1 MSTLGGVLFGLMFY
15 WIADLLSRQ
24 YFSFGCSRTQ
34 EDVYW
39 TGGGWAIPAAIEL
52 LGRWT
57 AGPIPVPAPGTR
69 PELLKLKGPRKNPG
83 PIMRGRL

>member
-1 MSTLGGVLFGLMFY
+1 
-15 WIADLLSRQ
+15 
-24 YFSFGCSRTQ
+24 
-34 EDVYW
+34 VYW
-39 TGGGWAIPAAIEL
+39 TGGGWTIPAAIKL